1 MGGECDST
9 HSRWPTTA
17 KLDETIN
24 LLAPPYYWFWA
35 AMALGLGLLIGSFL
49 NVAIYRLP
57 LGLSVNDP
65 RRSICFRCG
74 TRIKWYD
81 NIPVLSFLLLGGHDR
96 ACGAG
101 FSARYMMVEIMTGLA
116 FLGLFVVFNPPGSE
130 SFAWATIWYAVF
142 VCLLIVGSFT
152 DLDHWI
158 VPGEVTVYGAIA
170 AVAAAL
176 VLGFVDPASIIGVS
190 GPFPAIRL
198 ESGPTI
204 EKVIAVMAGPG
215 YRSWTAQDVLWWEPL
230 ANAIIG
236 GLFGPLL
243 LQSVAILGKLL
254 FRREAMGF
262 GDVELFILIGAT
274 LGAVNTLL
282 VLVLASF
289 LGSIGGITMM
299 LLSRFDTGKNSP
311 LELGEA
317 FAGAE
322 DESTRSSGSSPD
334 PTEAEQARAL
344 AESLEMQWVDLATVV
359 PTEAARASFPATLVA
374 ECGVLPLEWSEKGVK
389 LAVADPLNTKLIERL
404 RRELQREMEFVI
416 AAPGQLAEYAGN
428 WSTQQPVAAS
438 TAWRSVHTELAKE
451 PLPRPVHL
459 LPFIPW
465 ITLAALIILFLQ
477 PGLRAW
483 LREFFYP
490 AAYYGL

>member
-1 MGGECDST
+1 MED
-9 HSRWPTTA
+9 P
-17 KLDETIN
+17 IN
-24 LLAPPYYWFWA
+24 LLAPPMYWFWVVV
-35 AMALGLGLLIGSFL
+35 ALGLGLLVGSFL

-65 RRSICFRCG
+65 KRSICFRCG

-81 NIPVLSFLLLGGHDR
+81 NIPVLSYLLLGGHDR

-101 FSARYMMVEIMTGLA
+101 FSARYALVEVLTGVA
-116 FLGLFVVFNPPGSE
+116 FLGLFLVFNPVGSE
-130 SFAWATIWYAVF
+130 SFSWATIWYAAF

-158 VPGEVTVYGAIA
+158 VPGEVTVYGAMA

-198 ESGPTI
+198 AEGPLI
-204 EKVIAVMAGPG
+204 EQVLAVMAGPG
-215 YRSWTAQDVLWWEPL
+215 FRAWTAEDILWWEPL
-230 ANAIIG
+230 ANAIVG

-243 LQSVAILGKLL
+243 LQGIAILGKLL

-274 LGAVNTLL
+274 LGAVNCLL

-289 LGSIGGITMM
+289 LGSIGGILMIV
-299 LLSRFDTGKNSP
+299 LSRFDTGKNSP
-311 LELGEA
+311 LELGAA
-317 FAGAE
+317 FAADLESQARSTSTAGSLALAE
-322 DESTRSSGSSPD
+322 
-334 PTEAEQARAL
+334 EAAQSRAL
-344 AESLEMQWVDLATVV
+344 AESLEMEWADLATVT
-359 PTEAARASFPATLVA
+359 PTAAARASFPPILVT
-374 ECGVLPLEWSEKGVK
+374 ECGVLPLDWSESRVR
-389 LAVADPLNTKLIERL
+389 LAVADPLNTGLIERL
-404 RRELQREMEFVI
+404 RRELRREMEFVI
-416 AAPGQLAEYAGN
+416 AAPGQLAEFTRA
-428 WSTQQPVAAS
+428 WSIEPTPPKDE
-438 TAWRSVHTELAKE
+438 AWREVYDVLVKE

-465 ITLAALIILFLQ
+465 ITLAALIVLFAQ
-477 PGLRAW
+477 PLLRPW

-490 AAYYGL
+490 GAFYGF